1 MSVLSSV
8 QCEAAHLPSL
18 PYVQAT
24 ITEVQRLARVAPM
37 SLLHR
42 TMNETI
48 VGEYVFPK
56 GSIFVANLSF
66 ITNDSD
72 IFSQPEV
79 FNPDRWI
86 GPDGRYE

>member
-1 MSVLSSV
+1 M
-8 QCEAAHLPSL
+8 
-18 PYVQAT
+18 QAT
-24 ITEVQRLARVAPM
+24 ITEVQRLASVAPM
-37 SLLHR
+37 SLFHR
-42 TMNETI
+42 STKDTI

-66 ITNDSD
+66 ITNDPD